1 MTVLNGGVSDFQIGN
16 QTKEE
21 VYELCLVTVKYG
33 DVVLMKVFLGELL
46 QRDAEELS
54 MKVVWKV
61 FATAEKA
68 SSLRRHSL
76 LVALKDAMSGYRGDN
91 DTLRCIGKNCFEMHP
106 LLITAES
113 LLKGTKYESGLL
125 EGTKYESSLLKGAEY
140 ESSEYLAQ
148 RDNVETGTI
157 DNECLVSQG
166 DTEVESAG
174 CDDEGVQDERLV
186 EFLRSFADKKT
197 VFVTVGYKISETEAG
212 ERSDSDLCCAMI
224 EGGTLLEKDAQG
236 ILGYLDAL
244 EIKDALPPFLASEDD
259 WDETYILK
267 DGVWELYKGEMGEKA
282 FYLRCEFFS
291 GIKDCRL

>member
-1 MTVLNGGVSDFQIGN
+1 MVVLNEGMSDSLIGN
-16 QTKEE
+16 QTKPKEE

-33 DVVLMKVFLGELL
+33 DADLMKVFLGELL
-46 QRDAEELS
+46 QRNAEELS
-54 MKVVWKV
+54 IRVALNV
-61 FATAEKA
+61 FATTEGA
-68 SSLRRHSL
+68 SSSCRQSL
-76 LVALKDAMSGYRGDN
+76 LTALTDAMSGYCGN
-91 DTLRCIGKNCFEMHP
+91 NETLRRIRKNCSGMHP

-113 LLKGTKYESGLL
+113 LL
-125 EGTKYESSLLKGAEY
+125 EGTKYKSSLLKGAEY

-148 RDNVETGTI
+148 RDNVETGAI
-157 DNECLVSQG
+157 DNGCLVPQG

-174 CDDEGVQDERLV
+174 CDDGEVQDDRLV

-224 EGGTLLEKDAQG
+224 EGGTLLEKDARE

-244 EIKDALPPFLASEDD
+244 GIEDALPPFLASEDD
-259 WDETYILK
+259 WNETYILE
-267 DGVWELYKGEMGEKA
+267 DGAWELCTGEMGEKA
-282 FYLRCEFFS
+282 LYLHYGFYS

>member
-1 MTVLNGGVSDFQIGN
+1 MTVLNGRIDFPIGD
-16 QTKEE
+16 QTKPEE

-33 DVVLMKVFLGELL
+33 DVGLMKVFLGELL

-106 LLITAES
+106 LLITAER
-113 LLKGTKYESGLL
+113 LL
-125 EGTKYESSLLKGAEY
+125 EGTKYESSLLKETKY
-140 ESSEYLAQ
+140 ESGEYLAQ

-157 DNECLVSQG
+157 DNGCLVSQG

-174 CDDEGVQDERLV
+174 CDDVGVQDERLV
-186 EFLRSFADKKT
+186 EFLSSFADKKT

-224 EGGTLLEKDAQG
+224 EGGTLSKEDAQE

-244 EIKDALPPFLASEDD
+244 EIKDALPPFSAFEDD
-259 WDETYILK
+259 WNETYILK